1 MNDIIYFDNSA
12 TTRLSDEVFE
22 SMKEFLINN
31 FSNPSSIY
39 EISQKS
45 KVAIEKSRENLANY
59 INANKNEVFFTSS
72 GTESDNWAI
81 IGSTIRKKLQSA
93 HIITTAF
100 EHSAVLETCKFLE
113 NFGFDVTYIYP
124 NREGF
129 ISYKDVVDAIRDDT
143 VFVSVMLVNNEVGTI
158 QDIEKICKAVK
169 EKNEKIIFH
178 TDAVQALSE
187 LNIDVKKLK
196 VDLMSFSAHKIHGPK
211 GVGALYIKQGTDIEN
226 FILGGS
232 QERKRRAGT
241 ENVAGIVGFSKAIDI
256 LRSKIL
262 ENVQKRKELKE
273 YLLLKLT
280 ENFKNF
286 KINASLENRHSGNL
300 NISFPGVDK
309 EMIIMSMD
317 FNGICISSGSACSSG
332 SLENSHVLSSMKIDL
347 DLQDSAIRISLGEEN
362 TKNDIDKFINALK
375 DIVS

>member
-1 MNDIIYFDNSA
+1 
-12 TTRLSDEVFE
+12 
-22 SMKEFLINN
+22 
-31 FSNPSSIY
+31 
-39 EISQKS
+39 
-45 KVAIEKSRENLANY
+45 
-59 INANKNEVFFTSS
+59 
-72 GTESDNWAI
+72 
-81 IGSTIRKKLQSA
+81 
-93 HIITTAF
+93 
-100 EHSAVLETCKFLE
+100 
-113 NFGFDVTYIYP
+113 
-124 NREGF
+124 
-129 ISYKDVVDAIRDDT
+129 
-143 VFVSVMLVNNEVGTI
+143 MLVNNEVGTI

>member
-81 IGSTIRKKLQSA
+81 IGSTIRKKLKSA